1 MNDEERNEIFREISD
16 RNETEIDVFQIDMDQ
31 HLGITP
37 KIVEEGYLRIN
48 DFNAD
53 DGGDDGG
60 DDEGDEDFQPI
71 DDNFE

>member
-1 MNDEERNEIFREISD
+1 
-16 RNETEIDVFQIDMDQ
+16 MDQ
-31 HLGITP
+31 HLGITS

-53 DGGDDGG
+53 DGGDDG
-60 DDEGDEDFQPI
+60 DDDGGDEDFQPI

>member
-1 MNDEERNEIFREISD
+1 
-16 RNETEIDVFQIDMDQ
+16 MDQ
-31 HLGITP
+31 HLGIHD
-37 KIVEEGYLRIN
+37 VDQQEEEGYLRIN

-60 DDEGDEDFQPI
+60 DGGDEDFQPI